1 MESSNRFLDPTQPH
15 FMTCTV
21 YHWAP
26 VFTRPDTVAIL
37 LDGFDYL
44 TGEGLVVYAYVV
56 LDNHVHFIAKS
67 PNLEKTIARLKYNTG
82 RQLLKFLNDH
92 NVRVMLDHFD
102 FYPRSRK
109 DKREVQFWQESVH
122 PELIINDTMMEE
134 KIRYIHENPVMRGYV
149 DKPEHWRYSSARNY
163 AGERGLLRV
172 ETHGH
177 AGPKS

>member
-1 MESSNRFLDPTQPH
+1 VESTNRFLDPAQPH

-44 TGEGLVVYAYVV
+44 MGEGLVVYAYVV
-56 LDNHVHFIAKS
+56 LDNHVHFIARS
-67 PNLEKTIARLKYNTG
+67 PNLEKTITRLKYNTG
-82 RQLLKFLNDH
+82 RLLLKFLNDH

-102 FYPRSRK
+102 FYPRGRK
-109 DKREVQFWQESVH
+109 DERDVQFWQESVH
-122 PELIINDTMMEE
+122 PELIINDAMMAE
-134 KIRYIHENPVMRGYV
+134 KIRYIHENPVKRGYV

-177 AGPKS
+177 AGTNL

>member
-1 MESSNRFLDPTQPH
+1 
-15 FMTCTV
+15 MTCTV

-44 TGEGLVVYAYVV
+44 MGEGLVVYAYVV
-56 LDNHVHFIAKS
+56 LDNHVHFIARS
-67 PNLEKTIARLKYNTG
+67 PNLEKTITRLKYNTG

-102 FYPRSRK
+102 FYPRYRK
-109 DKREVQFWQESVH
+109 DERDVQFWQESVH
-122 PELIINDTMMEE
+122 PELILNDTMMAE
-134 KIRYIHENPVMRGYV
+134 KIRYIHENPVKRGYV
-149 DKPEHWRYSSARNY
+149 DRPEHWRYSSARNY

-172 ETHGH
+172 TRADGV
-177 AGPKS
+177 

>member
-1 MESSNRFLDPTQPH
+1 
-15 FMTCTV
+15 MTCTV

-26 VFTRPDTVAIL
+26 VFTRPDTVSIL

-44 TGEGLVVYAYVV
+44 MGEGLVVYAYVV
-56 LDNHVHFIAKS
+56 LDNHVHFIAWS
-67 PNLEKTIARLKYNTG
+67 PNLEKTITRLKYNTG

-102 FYPRSRK
+102 FYPRGRK
-109 DKREVQFWQESVH
+109 DERDVQFWQESVH
-122 PELIINDTMMEE
+122 PELIINDAMMAE
-134 KIRYIHENPVMRGYV
+134 KIRYIHENPVKRGYV
-149 DKPEHWRYSSARNY
+149 DKPEHWRYSSARSY

-177 AGPKS
+177 AGPNP